1 MNAKKLTMA
10 VASLMV
16 LAAAFVLVV
25 PSESDSAE
33 EFEITDAYFQDY
45 PTFVAVKVF
54 FNQQAAQGG
63 TFTLYYGDEFV
74 KKMEIAPGSSDIRV
88 KLGDMIPRGEYTAYI
103 TTPNGND
110 STTILYPTPIEHT
123 ISVLATPAE
132 GGQITADKTTAFF
145 GDEVTLTIT
154 EAEGYKLSKL
164 TLNGQEIQG
173 TTFSMPDANVM
184 VVAMFEPSVIY
195 YDVTFMLSADM
206 EPVTVKAVADQI
218 LREVPAAPG
227 LIGAE
232 FVGWFYEGADV
243 AFDFE
248 TTPVTQNMTVYAHYG
263 PVEPVMDE
271 ASVVFMLINEYNG
284 NIGLA
289 IVGVD
294 GYVPTGVITVTV
306 NYAYYEEE
314 LDAYVTDSEEIEC
327 ELVSDGTDTMFGYVD
342 ITNFA
347 YYENIFSAYAEFDA
361 DSLDAPA
368 VTSKIYF
375 EPVVEA

>member
-1 MNAKKLTMA
+1 
-10 VASLMV
+10 
-16 LAAAFVLVV
+16 
-25 PSESDSAE
+25 
-33 EFEITDAYFQDY
+33 
-45 PTFVAVKVF
+45 
-54 FNQQAAQGG
+54 
-63 TFTLYYGDEFV
+63 
-74 KKMEIAPGSSDIRV
+74 
-88 KLGDMIPRGEYTAYI
+88 
-103 TTPNGND
+103 
-110 STTILYPTPIEHT
+110 
-123 ISVLATPAE
+123 
-132 GGQITADKTTAFF
+132 
-145 GDEVTLTIT
+145 
-154 EAEGYKLSKL
+154 
-164 TLNGQEIQG
+164 
-173 TTFSMPDANVM
+173 
-184 VVAMFEPSVIY
+184 
-195 YDVTFMLSADM
+195 
-206 EPVTVKAVADQI
+206 
-218 LREVPAAPG
+218 
-227 LIGAE
+227 
-232 FVGWFYEGADV
+232 
-243 AFDFE
+243 
-248 TTPVTQNMTVYAHYG
+248 MTVYAHYG

-347 YYENIFSAYAEFDA
+347 FYEYVFSAYAEFDA